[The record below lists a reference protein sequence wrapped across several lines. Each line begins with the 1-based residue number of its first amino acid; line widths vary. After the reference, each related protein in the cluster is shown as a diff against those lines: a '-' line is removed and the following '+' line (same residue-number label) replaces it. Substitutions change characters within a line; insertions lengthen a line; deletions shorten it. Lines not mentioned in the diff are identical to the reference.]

1 MVVCALIVIGLIDNV
16 QTNVQDIAT
25 GVVTDQ

>member
-1 MVVCALIVIGLIDNV
+1 MVACIIIVIGLIDNV
-16 QTNVQDIAT
+16 QTSVQDIAT